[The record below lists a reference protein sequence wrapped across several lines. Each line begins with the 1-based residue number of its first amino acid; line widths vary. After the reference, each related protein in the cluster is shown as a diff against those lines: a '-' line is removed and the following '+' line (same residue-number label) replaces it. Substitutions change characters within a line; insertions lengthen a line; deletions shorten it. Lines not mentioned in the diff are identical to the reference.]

1 MGPTTAVAD
10 TTTAVG
16 GTVGAVRRDQASR
29 PDWEET
35 GREERRRL
43 ATGRELDEPEEVEG
57 GPPPPALGRAPAG
70 RDEQVAALFD
80 EHRAGLCRLAALLL
94 GDRAAAEEVVQ
105 EAFLR
110 TFAGWRRVRQPE
122 RALGYLRAA
131 VVNQCRSR
139 ARRRVTEDRGNRT
152 VWAAEAGRV
161 AHDVWSG
168 DEAAESIRVLAAIR
182 ALPPRQ
188 REAVVLRYYAD
199 LSEADM
205 AAALGCSAGT
215 VKSQLAKARASLA
228 QLLEEPDDRRGGGSG
243 A

>member
-1 MGPTTAVAD
+1 MGPTIALADAVSAID
-10 TTTAVG
+10 
-16 GTVGAVRRDQASR
+16 GTVGRV
-29 PDWEET
+29 
-35 GREERRRL
+35 GREMV
-43 ATGRELDEPEEVEG
+43 TPSD
-57 GPPPPALGRAPAG
+57 

-80 EHRAGLCRLAALLL
+80 EHRVGLCRLAALLL

-110 TFAGWRRVRQPE
+110 TFAGWRRLRHPE

-139 ARRRVTEDRGNRT
+139 VRRRATEDRGNRT
-152 VWAAEAGRV
+152 VWVTQAGLESR
-161 AHDVWSG
+161 HGWSG
-168 DEAAESIRVLAAIR
+168 DEAAESMRVLEAIR

-205 AAALGCSAGT
+205 ATALGCSAGT
-215 VKSQLAKARASLA
+215 VKSQLAKARATLA
-228 QLLEEPDDRRGGGSG
+228 RLLDEPGGPEDPGGRRGGGGG